1 MIRLPG
7 FFFNFCSTR
16 KVGTIQASPRELFE
30 VLSKKAESLQLKL
43 AVISGIVKQ
52 MDFHGQTQLFKY
64 HAKYIF
70 GEIGGIP
77 LKNIVVE

>member
-1 MIRLPG
+1 
-7 FFFNFCSTR
+7 
-16 KVGTIQASPRELFE
+16 
-30 VLSKKAESLQLKL
+30 LSKKAESLQLKL
-43 AVISGIVKQ
+43 AMISEIVKQ